1 MELFASTFFDL
12 GVNLQLIVSGLA
24 LGAIYSV
31 VALGF
36 VLVEKSTAVLNLAV
50 GEFLMLG
57 IYTGLFTS
65 QITGLEPLMTL
76 PVAALFGFTRR
87 AFVTASQQIFGL
99 C

>member
-1 MELFASTFFDL
+1 MTIVASTFFDL
-12 GVNLQLIVSGLA
+12 SVNFQLVVSGLA

-57 IYTGLFTS
+57 SYFGVAFFMERQTNFFIGTFV
-65 QITGLEPLMTL
+65 ITVIMAT
-76 PVAALFGFTRR
+76 
-87 AFVTASQQIFGL
+87 
-99 C
+99 

>member
-50 GEFLMLG
+50 G
-57 IYTGLFTS
+57 
-65 QITGLEPLMTL
+65 
-76 PVAALFGFTRR
+76 
-87 AFVTASQQIFGL
+87 
-99 C
+99 